1 MGKVSKL
8 PIMLPEAKM
17 EIENEENRKSDE
29 AATAQNTEIAPAVEA
44 VSDEIF
50 PSELSDPRWSVIS
63 FEKCEAT
70 ELTYDEAVLKL
81 QKLAANEISG
91 LCVVTYEAAQKVKSK
106 K

>member
-1 MGKVSKL
+1 
-8 PIMLPEAKM
+8 MLPEAKM

-50 PSELSDPRWSVIS
+50 PSELNDSRWSVIS

-70 ELTYDEAVLKL
+70 NLTYHEAA
-81 QKLAANEISG
+81 QKAQELATNGVSG
-91 LCVVTYEAAQKVKSK
+91 LCVVTNEAAQKVGKVKSK